1 MARFILF
8 RTASM
13 IFVLFAISV
22 LVFLIFFATPGV
34 DPAARIAGREA
45 DQQTLRQ
52 VRHDFGLD
60 RPKPVQYVILM
71 KKLFISRD
79 LTSYVNRG
87 ALVWP
92 QVTEAIP
99 VTLSLV
105 LGASVIWILF
115 SVGMGLV
122 AAVFRGT
129 PVDAGVMVIG
139 LIGISMPVFWLGEMV
154 NLVSQSRFHDT
165 FLFSWVPPL
174 GYIPFT
180 VSPVGWFKA
189 LLLPWIT
196 LSILYIGIYARV
208 LRSSMIESQ
217 SQDYVRTAHAKGL
230 TGSRV
235 LIRHSLRTS
244 MLAYVSL
251 FGLDF
256 GALVGGGALLTEVVF
271 GLHGIGWLTYQSLQ
285 NFDLPVIMATVMY
298 AAFFVVVANAV
309 VDLFYAALDP
319 RVRRA

>member
-1 MARFILF
+1 MIMFAVRRL
-8 RTASM
+8 ASM
-13 IFVLFAISV
+13 VLVLFSISV

-45 DQQTLRQ
+45 DQQTLQQ

-71 KKLFISRD
+71 KKLFITRD

-87 ALVWP
+87 ATVWP
-92 QVTEAIP
+92 QVTAAIP

-129 PVDAGVMVIG
+129 SVDAGVMVLG

-154 NLVSQSRFHDT
+154 NLASQSRFHDT

-208 LRSSMIESQ
+208 LRSSLIESQ

-230 TGSRV
+230 TGRRV

-256 GALVGGGALLTEVVF
+256 GALVGGAALLTEVVF

-309 VDLFYAALDP
+309 VDLFYAGLDP

>member
-1 MARFILF
+1 MVRFILF

-13 IFVLFAISV
+13 VFVLFAISV

-45 DQQTLRQ
+45 HQQTLRQ
-52 VRHDFGLD
+52 VRHEFGLVQ
-60 RPKPVQYVILM
+60 RKPFQNVILM
-71 KKLFISRD
+71 KKLFITRD

-87 ALVWP
+87 ATVWP
-92 QVTEAIP
+92 QITEAIP

-105 LGASVIWILF
+105 LGASVIWLIF
-115 SVGMGLV
+115 SVAMGLV

-129 PVDAGVMVIG
+129 PVDAGVMVLG
-139 LIGISMPVFWLGEMV
+139 LIGISVPVFWLGEMV

-174 GYIPFT
+174 GYVPFT

-189 LLLPWIT
+189 LILPWIT

-208 LRSSMIESQ
+208 LRSSLIESQ

-230 TGSRV
+230 TGGRV
-235 LIRHSLRTS
+235 LLRHSLRTS

-256 GALVGGGALLTEVVF
+256 GALVGGAALLTEVVF

-309 VDLFYAALDP
+309 VDLFYAGLDP

>member
-60 RPKPVQYVILM
+60 RPMPVQYVLMM
-71 KKLFISRD
+71 KKLFITRD

-87 ALVWP
+87 AKVWP

-129 PVDAGVMVIG
+129 PVDLS
-139 LIGISMPVFWLGEMV
+139 LIHISEPT
-154 NLVSQSRFHDT
+154 R
-165 FLFSWVPPL
+165 P
-174 GYIPFT
+174 Y
-180 VSPVGWFKA
+180 
-189 LLLPWIT
+189 
-196 LSILYIGIYARV
+196 
-208 LRSSMIESQ
+208 
-217 SQDYVRTAHAKGL
+217 
-230 TGSRV
+230 
-235 LIRHSLRTS
+235 
-244 MLAYVSL
+244 
-251 FGLDF
+251 
-256 GALVGGGALLTEVVF
+256 
-271 GLHGIGWLTYQSLQ
+271 
-285 NFDLPVIMATVMY
+285 
-298 AAFFVVVANAV
+298 
-309 VDLFYAALDP
+309 
-319 RVRRA
+319 

>member
-1 MARFILF
+1 
-8 RTASM
+8 M

-71 KKLFISRD
+71 KKLFITRD

-87 ALVWP
+87 ARVWP

-129 PVDAGVMVIG
+129 PVDAGVMVLG

-208 LRSSMIESQ
+208 LRSSLIESQ

-256 GALVGGGALLTEVVF
+256 GALVGGAALLTEVVF

-309 VDLFYAALDP
+309 VDLFYAGLDP

>member
-1 MARFILF
+1 MARFIVF
-8 RTASM
+8 RIVSM

-71 KKLFISRD
+71 KKLFITRD

-87 ALVWP
+87 AMVWP

-115 SVGMGLV
+115 SIGMGLV

-129 PVDAGVMVIG
+129 PVAAGVIVLG

-165 FLFSWVPPL
+165 LLFSWVPPL

-208 LRSSMIESQ
+208 LRSSLIESQ

-256 GALVGGGALLTEVVF
+256 GALVGGAALLTEVVF

>member
-1 MARFILF
+1 MKRFVVF
-8 RTASM
+8 RFASM
-13 IFVLFAISV
+13 LFVLFSISV

-60 RPKPVQYVILM
+60 RPMPVQYVLMM
-71 KKLFISRD
+71 KKLFITRD

-87 ALVWP
+87 AKVWP
-92 QVTEAIP
+92 QITAAIP
-99 VTLSLV
+99 VTLSLI

-115 SVGMGLV
+115 SIGMGLV
-122 AAVFRGT
+122 AAVSRGS
-129 PVDAGVMVIG
+129 PVDTGVMILG

-154 NLVSQSRFHDT
+154 NLVSQSRFHNT

-208 LRSSMIESQ
+208 LRSSLIESQ

-235 LIRHSLRTS
+235 LLRHSLRTS

-256 GALVGGGALLTEVVF
+256 GALVGGAALLTEVVF
-271 GLHGIGWLTYQSLQ
+271 NLHGIGWLTYESLQ

-298 AAFFVVVANAV
+298 AAFFVVAANAV
-309 VDLFYAALDP
+309 VDLFYAGIDP

>member
-71 KKLFISRD
+71 KKLFITRD

-87 ALVWP
+87 ATVWP

-165 FLFSWVPPL
+165 LLFSWVPPL

-208 LRSSMIESQ
+208 LRSSLIESQ

-256 GALVGGGALLTEVVF
+256 GALVGGAALLTEVVF

-309 VDLFYAALDP
+309 VDLFYAGLDP

>member
-1 MARFILF
+1 MARFILI

-13 IFVLFAISV
+13 VFVLFAISV

-71 KKLFISRD
+71 KKLFITRD

-87 ALVWP
+87 ATVWP
-92 QVTEAIP
+92 QITEAIP

-115 SVGMGLV
+115 SVGMGLL
-122 AAVFRGT
+122 AAVFRGS
-129 PVDAGVMVIG
+129 PVDTGVMVLG

-189 LLLPWIT
+189 LILPWIT

-208 LRSSMIESQ
+208 LRSSLIESQ

-230 TGSRV
+230 TGGRV
-235 LIRHSLRTS
+235 LLRHSLRTS
-244 MLAYVSL
+244 MLAYISL

-256 GALVGGGALLTEVVF
+256 GALVGGAALLTEVVF

-309 VDLFYAALDP
+309 VDLFYAGLDP

>member
-45 DQQTLRQ
+45 DQQTLMQ

-60 RPKPVQYVILM
+60 RPKPVQYLILM
-71 KKLFISRD
+71 KKLFITRD

-87 ALVWP
+87 ATVWP
-92 QVTEAIP
+92 QITEAIP

-105 LGASVIWILF
+105 LGASVIWIIF

-122 AAVFRGT
+122 AAVWRGT
-129 PVDAGVMVIG
+129 PVDAGVMVLG

-154 NLVSQSRFHDT
+154 NLVSQSRFHNT

-180 VSPVGWFKA
+180 VSPIGWFKA

-230 TGSRV
+230 TGTRV
-235 LIRHSLRTS
+235 LLRHSLRTS

-256 GALVGGGALLTEVVF
+256 GALVGGAALLTEVVF

-309 VDLFYAALDP
+309 VDLLYAGLDP
-319 RVRRA
+319 RVRHA

>member
-1 MARFILF
+1 MTRFVVF
-8 RTASM
+8 RFASM
-13 IFVLFAISV
+13 IFVLFSISV

-60 RPKPVQYVILM
+60 RPMPVQYVLMM
-71 KKLFISRD
+71 KKLFITRD

-87 ALVWP
+87 AKVWP
-92 QVTEAIP
+92 QITAAIP
-99 VTLSLV
+99 VTLSLI

-122 AAVFRGT
+122 AAVSRGS
-129 PVDAGVMVIG
+129 PVDTGVMVLG

-208 LRSSMIESQ
+208 LRSSLIESQ

-235 LIRHSLRTS
+235 LLRHSLRTS

-256 GALVGGGALLTEVVF
+256 GALVGGAALLTEVVF
-271 GLHGIGWLTYQSLQ
+271 NLHGIGWLTYESLQ

-298 AAFFVVVANAV
+298 AAFFVVAANAV
-309 VDLFYAALDP
+309 VDLFYAGIDP

>member
-71 KKLFISRD
+71 KKLFITRD

-87 ALVWP
+87 AMVWP

-115 SVGMGLV
+115 SIGMGLV

-129 PVDAGVMVIG
+129 SVDAGVMVLG

-165 FLFSWVPPL
+165 LLFSWVPPL

-180 VSPVGWFKA
+180 VSPFGWFKA

-208 LRSSMIESQ
+208 LRSSLIESQ

-256 GALVGGGALLTEVVF
+256 GALVGGAALLTEVVF

>member
-71 KKLFISRD
+71 KKLFITRD

-87 ALVWP
+87 AMVWP

-129 PVDAGVMVIG
+129 PVDAGVMVLG

-165 FLFSWVPPL
+165 LLFSWVPPL

-208 LRSSMIESQ
+208 LRSSLIESQ

-256 GALVGGGALLTEVVF
+256 GALVGGAALLTEVVF

-309 VDLFYAALDP
+309 VDLLYAGLDP

>member
-13 IFVLFAISV
+13 VFVLFAISV

-60 RPKPVQYVILM
+60 RPKPVQYVLLM
-71 KKLFISRD
+71 KKLFITRD

-87 ALVWP
+87 ATVWP

-122 AAVFRGT
+122 AAVWRGT
-129 PVDAGVMVIG
+129 PVDAGVMVLG

-174 GYIPFT
+174 GYVPFT

-208 LRSSMIESQ
+208 LRSSLIESQ

-235 LIRHSLRTS
+235 MLRHSLRTS
-244 MLAYVSL
+244 LLAYVSL

-256 GALVGGGALLTEVVF
+256 GALVGGAALLTEVVF

-298 AAFFVVVANAV
+298 AAFFVVFANAI
-309 VDLFYAALDP
+309 VDLVYAGLDP

>member
-60 RPKPVQYVILM
+60 RPKPGQYVM
-71 KKLFISRD
+71 KKLFITRD

-87 ALVWP
+87 AMVWP

-115 SVGMGLV
+115 SIGMGLV

-129 PVDAGVMVIG
+129 SVDAGVMVLG

-165 FLFSWVPPL
+165 LLFSWVPPL

-180 VSPVGWFKA
+180 VSPFGWFKA

-208 LRSSMIESQ
+208 LRSSLIESQ

-256 GALVGGGALLTEVVF
+256 GALVGGAALLTEVVF